1 VNTMLTRTLGVIA
14 TTMVVL
20 GSVAEAPIAYAQDN
34 STATNAKLERKAN
47 RKLAHDV
54 RRALDKARFEV
65 DDVRILAKSGVVSLD
80 GTVPDSNELTAV
92 PDVAGE
98 VPGVTSV
105 SNNLTIREEGH

>member
-80 GTVPDSNELTAV
+80 GTVPD
-92 PDVAGE
+92 VAGE